1 MFPLLF
7 SEKNQKET
15 ENREKSLFFSSQVT
29 MLYGK
34 IVTIRN
40 GGES

>member
-15 ENREKSLFFSSQVT
+15 EIERNLCFFLV
-29 MLYGK
+29 K
-34 IVTIRN
+34 
-40 GGES
+40 